1 MKFNSV
7 IGFDMSKE
15 FFNSAVHNQLFDFQF
30 DNDSKGISFMLKSL
44 KKMLGT
50 GLQDCLFCFEHT
62 GLYSLEMT
70 HQLAKRGLK
79 FALIPGLEIRQSL
92 GVQRGKT
99 DPIDARRI
107 AEYGF
112 RFMDKITLYD
122 IPDQDISDLQD
133 LLSLRAMH
141 VKTRASY
148 KTRFKEQRRVIKKAK
163 SHLLFKSQ
171 QKTIALLDKEINQIE
186 KAMQEIINNNAKIKK
201 YYDLIVSIKG
211 IALVTATSIL
221 VKTRC
226 FTQFENW
233 RKFACYCGTA
243 PFSHQS
249 GKYRGKNK
257 ISKIGNQYMR
267 TLLTLAARTAAMY
280 DPELKAYKERRLKEG
295 ADKKKITNM
304 IRNKILARVFSVAKR
319 KTPYVVLH
327 QHAV

>member
-7 IGFDMSKE
+7 LGCDMSKE
-15 FFNSAVHNQLFDFQF
+15 FFNSKLHSQTYENQFN
-30 DNDSKGISFMLKSL
+30 NDPKGINFMLKSL
-44 KKMLGT
+44 KKVLGT
-50 GLQDCLFCFEHT
+50 DLKDCLFVFEHT

-70 HQLAKRGLK
+70 RQLAKRGLN

-92 GVQRGKT
+92 GIQRGKN
-99 DPIDARRI
+99 DPIDAKRI
-107 AEYGF
+107 AEYGY

-122 IPDQDISDLQD
+122 MPEQDITDLQD

-148 KTRFKEQRRVIKKAK
+148 MARVKEQRRVIKKPKA
-163 SHLLFKSQ
+163 HLLFKSQ
-171 QKTIALLDKEINQIE
+171 EKTIALLDKQINQIE
-186 KAMQEIINNNAKIKK
+186 KAIQDIIKNNAKIKE

-211 IALVTATSIL
+211 IGLVTATSIL

-249 GKYRGKNK
+249 GKYHGKHK

-267 TLLTLAARTAAMY
+267 TLLTLAARTAAIH

-295 ADKKKITNM
+295 ADNKKITNM
-304 IRNKILARVFSVAKR
+304 IRNKLLSRVFCVAKR
-319 KTPYVVLH
+319 KTPYVILH
-327 QHAV
+327 RHAA